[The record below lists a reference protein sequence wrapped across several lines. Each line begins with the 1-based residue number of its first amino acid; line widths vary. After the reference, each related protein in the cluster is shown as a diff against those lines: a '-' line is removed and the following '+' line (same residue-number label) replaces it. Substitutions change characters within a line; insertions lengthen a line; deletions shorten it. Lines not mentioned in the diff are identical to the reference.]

1 MLNQVALL
9 KHFCDTLWEYDPVKE
24 RVYIYHEILEPE
36 LCWQWVDYH
45 SVYQEHLEKHV
56 YWEDKN
62 IWERYMSA
70 EALKEFLDSPLDETE
85 FSVRME
91 YKENDIQWHEAYLER
106 YKGHVLI
113 GSKDTK
119 REQKNETIASA
130 VLPEFDY
137 VCRINIRTGGY
148 VLYYAGDEKANVPQH
163 EAEDYEK
170 TIEEFNRAHVVPE
183 EAEALTE
190 KMRIANVVRE
200 LENAEEYVLYTEMK
214 ADGASE
220 NLYKRLRFRYAD
232 KSCQIILLT
241 RIDVSESFHEKKKR
255 EEAEEKYR
263 ELLTNMP
270 IAISSTEVLLDEKGK
285 PYDFR
290 YTYCNPA
297 HEQLE
302 GVEPGTLVGKEFYQF
317 FENTDPGWLQIY
329 YETAWLGIPHV
340 ARKYSPEI
348 GKDLLIHTFRTEPGH
363 CDCVLQDVTQENF
376 LFRELHQSRKEMI
389 RVLEST
395 TEAVFQYDPK
405 TDEIKQ
411 NDYTSGGCSKAYH
424 TGELFELFAKLG
436 RVNEESFSILKDS
449 FERIR
454 KGEHFL
460 SVPLKCTKRG
470 SGEWIWFKL
479 SLFDYLDEVTK
490 ERRVLGYI
498 QDINRD
504 MTRQKEL
511 LAQAQTDALTGIM
524 NVGAGRSH
532 IQKVLSGRDE
542 SQKAMFMMDVDNF
555 KVVNDSYGHAIGDK
569 TLKHFAGILSRVFKE
584 HAIVYRLGGDEFAVF
599 LSNLQNAEVEVGE
612 LVKKLAGEIEKART
626 EFPFLSISVGIYITD
641 SCKSYEQFYT
651 AADKALYQ
659 TKRNKKG
666 YYTVLDDSKKI

>member
-232 KSCQIILLT
+232 KGCQIILLT

-270 IAISSTEVLLDEKGK
+270 IAISSTEVLLDEEGK

-317 FENTDPGWLQIY
+317 FENTDPGWL
-329 YETAWLGIPHV
+329 
-340 ARKYSPEI
+340 
-348 GKDLLIHTFRTEPGH
+348 
-363 CDCVLQDVTQENF
+363 
-376 LFRELHQSRKEMI
+376 
-389 RVLEST
+389 
-395 TEAVFQYDPK
+395 
-405 TDEIKQ
+405 
-411 NDYTSGGCSKAYH
+411 
-424 TGELFELFAKLG
+424 
-436 RVNEESFSILKDS
+436 
-449 FERIR
+449 
-454 KGEHFL
+454 
-460 SVPLKCTKRG
+460 
-470 SGEWIWFKL
+470 
-479 SLFDYLDEVTK
+479 
-490 ERRVLGYI
+490 
-498 QDINRD
+498 
-504 MTRQKEL
+504 
-511 LAQAQTDALTGIM
+511 
-524 NVGAGRSH
+524 
-532 IQKVLSGRDE
+532 
-542 SQKAMFMMDVDNF
+542 
-555 KVVNDSYGHAIGDK
+555 
-569 TLKHFAGILSRVFKE
+569 
-584 HAIVYRLGGDEFAVF
+584 
-599 LSNLQNAEVEVGE
+599 
-612 LVKKLAGEIEKART
+612 
-626 EFPFLSISVGIYITD
+626 
-641 SCKSYEQFYT
+641 
-651 AADKALYQ
+651 
-659 TKRNKKG
+659 
-666 YYTVLDDSKKI
+666 